1 MEFSKRLDLF
11 GDEIFAALNERKV
24 ALEAQGRT
32 IYNLSVGTPGFA
44 PDKDTNFSRKPR
56 IVSPS
61 FRERRERRP
70 RLFVGRE
77 GNRVSSGTPY
87 RDAASDEGVT
97 PCESRAQSPRA
108 RSTCSTMSRTA
119 PSPPRNS
126 ET

>member
-1 MEFSKRLDLF
+1 MTEAYSPAKIQILAGNPALFLLLSKKEEK
-11 GDEIFAALNERKV
+11 G
-24 ALEAQGRT
+24 GRA
-32 IYNLSVGTPGFA
+32 F
-44 PDKDTNFSRKPR
+44 
-56 IVSPS
+56 
-61 FRERRERRP
+61 
-70 RLFVGRE
+70 FVGQK
-77 GNRVSSGTPY
+77 GNRASSGTPY